1 MSSRTARKTF
11 SYRGVDTVDMSTQE
25 QSASTAT
32 RETHSPD
39 VVVVG
44 AGTAGCYAA
53 ATLAREGYDAVLV
66 ERKSEEEAGHIAC
79 GDALKGASAF
89 PDSIPKSQ
97 IEPAFTN
104 TDVDHGR
111 FEIPQEDTVLEIPVP
126 GELAVIDRWEYG
138 RRIIE
143 GAIEA
148 GVEIHYDTVV
158 RDVIQ
163 NDDGRVTGVEAIS
176 KGQPR
181 RYEAAFVVDAAGSLS
196 VLQDYTDFSESTFDT
211 NVNYT
216 HFCSAYR
223 EVVHVEEPVDWH
235 DALVFKPT
243 ERAAGYLWYFPRTET
258 EINAGLG
265 FQMTEEPMELVE
277 DLKRDLENR
286 AEFQGAEVEDKLGAA
301 LPTRRPYD
309 SAVHPG
315 YVAVG
320 DAAGHVNPT
329 TGGGIAG
336 AAYAG
341 KYAAEAIVD
350 GLEDGD
356 HGEAVLWEYNERV
369 MDHFGARYAALDVYN
384 ILSTAVDV
392 DDLMGLLAAMPGEKL
407 AEALYEGSASF
418 GPKLAAES
426 LYKSRGHW
434 GTIWNLYQ
442 TKRRADALLAHYEN
456 YPDHPAGLEHW
467 QRRRDELMDAV
478 YETTGADPKY

>member
-1 MSSRTARKTF
+1 M
-11 SYRGVDTVDMSTQE
+11 DMSTQE
-25 QSASTAT
+25 QSATAATT
-32 RETHSPD
+32 RTQSPD

-53 ATLAREGYDAVLV
+53 ATVAREGYDVVVLD
-66 ERKSEEEAGHIAC
+66 RKSETEAGHIAC
-79 GDALKGASAF
+79 GDALKGADAF
-89 PDSIPKSQ
+89 PEAIPKSKL
-97 IEPAFTN
+97 EPAFTN
-104 TDVDHGR
+104 TGVDHGR

-143 GAIEA
+143 GAGDV
-148 GVEIHYDTVV
+148 GVDFHYDTVV
-158 RDVIQ
+158 TNVVQ
-163 NDDGRVTGVEAIS
+163 ADDGRVTGVEAIRA
-176 KGQPR
+176 GDPIT
-181 RYEAAFVVDAAGSLS
+181 YEADVVVDAAGSLS
-196 VLQDYTDFSESTFDT
+196 VLQDNVDFSGSTFDT

-223 EVVHVEEPVDWH
+223 EIVHVDEPVEWD

-265 FQMTEEPMELVE
+265 FQMTEEPMELVD
-277 DLKRDLENR
+277 DLRRDLETR
-286 AEFQGAEVEDKLGAA
+286 PEFAGATVEDKLGAA

-315 YVAVG
+315 YMAVG

-341 KYAAEAIVD
+341 KYAAEQAIEA
-350 GLEDGD
+350 LETDD
-356 HGEAVLWEYNERV
+356 YGEDTFWRYNERV
-369 MDHFGARYAALDVYN
+369 MDHYGARYAALDVYN

-392 DDLMGLLAAMPGEKL
+392 DDLMGLLAAMPGDKL
-407 AEALYEGSASF
+407 AEALYSGSTNI
-418 GPKLAAES
+418 GLKLKLEA
-426 LYKSRGHW
+426 LLKSRGHW

-442 TKRRADALLAHYEN
+442 TKRRADELLAHYEE
-456 YPDHPAGLEHW
+456 YPSSPAGLADW
-467 QRRRDELMDAV
+467 QDRRDELMGKV